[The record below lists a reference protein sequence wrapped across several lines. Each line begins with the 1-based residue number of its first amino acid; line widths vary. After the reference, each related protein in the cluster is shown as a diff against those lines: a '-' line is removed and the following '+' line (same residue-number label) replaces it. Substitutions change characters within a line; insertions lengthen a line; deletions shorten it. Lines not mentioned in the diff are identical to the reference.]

1 MIADVADSM
10 QILGD
15 VPLNGVESP
24 AHAGHQVL
32 RPTLA
37 RQHGCEVAGLQKAKG
52 GESHAAVTNMIG
64 QTAENVRHLR
74 KTRIE
79 KIQ

>member
-1 MIADVADSM
+1 MIAEVAYSV

-15 VPLNGVESP
+15 VSLNGVEP
-24 AHAGHQVL
+24 PTHAGHQIL
-32 RPTLA
+32 RPALA
-37 RQHGCEVAGLQKAKG
+37 RQHGREAAGLQKAKG
-52 GESHAAVTNMIG
+52 GESHAAVADMIG